1 MKDDAVS
8 PVIGV
13 MLMLSITIILAAVLM
28 AFAGGMADT
37 KPATPSVDLSAAF
50 VKNSSDIV
58 LCVSHNGGDALNPDD
73 IKVTAYVRNAAAS
86 GTPLIIKDFIGDD
99 TAWNAGETLVID
111 KNKTAEL
118 LLGQADAAS
127 VSAAAANSTP
137 VEIGIYHIPSSNVI
151 YHADILLEA
160 A

>member
-86 GTPLIIKDFIGDD
+86 GTPLIIKDLIGDD

-111 KNKTAEL
+111 KDKTAEL
-118 LLGQADAAS
+118 LLGQADAAA
-127 VSAAAANSTP
+127 VSTAAEKSAP

>member
-1 MKDDAVS
+1 MRDDAVS

-111 KNKTAEL
+111 KDKTAEL

-127 VSAAAANSTP
+127 VSAAAKNATP

>member
-1 MKDDAVS
+1 MRDDAVS

-111 KNKTAEL
+111 KDKTAEL
-118 LLGQADAAS
+118 LGLAAEA
-127 VSAAAANSTP
+127 VNTAAEKSAP

>member
-13 MLMLSITIILAAVLM
+13 MLMLSLTIILAAVLM

-50 VKNSSDIV
+50 VKNGSDIV

-111 KNKTAEL
+111 KDNTAEL
-118 LLGQADAAS
+118 LGLADAEA
-127 VSAAAANSTP
+127 VNTAAKNATP

-151 YHADILLEA
+151 YHADILLEVA
-160 A
+160 

>member
-1 MKDDAVS
+1 MRDDAVS

-50 VKNSSDIV
+50 VKNGSDEIV

-86 GTPLIIKDFIGDD
+86 GTPLIIKDLIGDD

-111 KNKTAEL
+111 KDKTAEL
-118 LLGQADAAS
+118 LGLAAEA
-127 VSAAAANSTP
+127 VNTAAKNATP

>member
-1 MKDDAVS
+1 MRDDAVS

-73 IKVTAYVRNAAAS
+73 IKVTAYVRNAPSS
-86 GTPLIIKDFIGDD
+86 GTPLIIKDLIGDD

-111 KNKTAEL
+111 KYKTAEL
-118 LLGQADAAS
+118 LGLADAEA
-127 VSAAAANSTP
+127 VNTAAKNATP

>member
-50 VKNSSDIV
+50 VKNGSDIV

-86 GTPLIIKDFIGDD
+86 GTPLIIKDCIGDD
-99 TAWNAGETLVID
+99 TAWNAGETLVIPKD
-111 KNKTAEL
+111 KTAEL
-118 LLGQADAAS
+118 LGLAAEA
-127 VSAAAANSTP
+127 VNTAAAKSTP

>member
-1 MKDDAVS
+1 MRDDAVS

-86 GTPLIIKDFIGDD
+86 GTPLIIKDLIGDD

-111 KNKTAEL
+111 KDKTAE

-127 VSAAAANSTP
+127 VSAAAAKSTP

>member
-13 MLMLSITIILAAVLM
+13 MLMLSITIIIAAVLM

-37 KPATPSVDLSAAF
+37 KPATPSVDLSAEF
-50 VKNSSDIV
+50 VKSGEGIV
-58 LCVSHNGGDALNPDD
+58 LRLSHNGGDALNPKD
-73 IKVTAYVRNAAAS
+73 IRVTAYVTTEMSS
-86 GTPLIIKDFIGDD
+86 GEQLIIKDIIGDD
-99 TAWNAGETLVID
+99 NAWNAGESILLTAD
-111 KNKTAEL
+111 KTKN
-118 LLGQADAAS
+118 LLGIDNVENAAS
-127 VSAAAANSTP
+127 LSTP

-151 YHADILLEA
+151 FQNTILMEA

>member
-1 MKDDAVS
+1 MRDDAVS

-37 KPATPSVDLSAAF
+37 KPAAPSVDLSAAF
-50 VKNSSDIV
+50 VKNGSDEIV

-86 GTPLIIKDFIGDD
+86 GTPLIIKDLIGDD

-111 KNKTAEL
+111 KDKTAEL
-118 LLGQADAAS
+118 LGLAAEA
-127 VSAAAANSTP
+127 VNTAAKNATP

>member
-1 MKDDAVS
+1 MRDDAVS

-50 VKNSSDIV
+50 VKNSSDEIV

-111 KNKTAEL
+111 KDKTAK
-118 LLGQADAAS
+118 LLGLAEAEAVNTAAEN
-127 VSAAAANSTP
+127 ATP

>member
-1 MKDDAVS
+1 MRDDAVS

-86 GTPLIIKDFIGDD
+86 GTPLIIKDLIGDD
-99 TAWNAGETLVID
+99 TAWNAGETLVIPKD
-111 KNKTAEL
+111 KTAEL
-118 LLGQADAAS
+118 LGLADAEA
-127 VSAAAANSTP
+127 VNTAAETSAP

>member
-1 MKDDAVS
+1 MRDDAVS

-37 KPATPSVDLSAAF
+37 KPSTPSVDLSAEF
-50 VKNSSDIV
+50 VKSGEDIV
-58 LCVSHNGGDALNPDD
+58 LRLSHNGGDALNPKD
-73 IKVTAYVRNAAAS
+73 IRVTAYVTTEMSS
-86 GTPLIIKDFIGDD
+86 GEQLIIKDFIGDD
-99 TAWNAGETLVID
+99 TAWNAGETLVIPKD
-111 KNKTAEL
+111 KTAK
-118 LLGQADAAS
+118 LLGLADAAA
-127 VSAAAANSTP
+127 VSAAAAKSAP

>member
-1 MKDDAVS
+1 MRDDAVS

-37 KPATPSVDLSAAF
+37 KPVTPSVDLSAAF

-86 GTPLIIKDFIGDD
+86 GTPLIIKDLIGDD

-111 KNKTAEL
+111 KDKTAEL
-118 LLGQADAAS
+118 LGLAAEA
-127 VSAAAANSTP
+127 VNTAAKNATP

>member
-1 MKDDAVS
+1 MRDDAVS

-13 MLMLSITIILAAVLM
+13 MLMLSITIILAAVFM

-111 KNKTAEL
+111 KDNTAEL
-118 LLGQADAAS
+118 LGLADAEA
-127 VSAAAANSTP
+127 VNTAAKNATP

>member
-1 MKDDAVS
+1 MRDDAVS

-13 MLMLSITIILAAVLM
+13 MLMLTITIIIAAVLM

-37 KPATPSVDLSAAF
+37 KPATPSVDLSAEF
-50 VKNSSDIV
+50 VKSGSDIV
-58 LCVSHNGGDALNPDD
+58 LLLSHDGGDALNPDD

-111 KNKTAEL
+111 KDNTAEL
-118 LLGQADAAS
+118 LGLAAEA
-127 VSAAAANSTP
+127 VNTAAENATP

>member
-13 MLMLSITIILAAVLM
+13 MLMLSITIIIAAVLM

-37 KPATPSVDLSAAF
+37 KPATPSVDLSAEF
-50 VKNSSDIV
+50 VKSGEDIV
-58 LCVSHNGGDALNPDD
+58 LRLSHNGGDALNPKD
-73 IKVTAYVRNAAAS
+73 IRVTAYVTTEMSS
-86 GTPLIIKDFIGDD
+86 GEQLIIKDLIGDD
-99 TAWNAGETLVID
+99 NTWNAGESILLTAD
-111 KNKTAEL
+111 KTKS
-118 LLGQADAAS
+118 LLGIDNVEYAAS
-127 VSAAAANSTP
+127 LSTP

-151 YHADILLEA
+151 FQNTILMEA

>member
-1 MKDDAVS
+1 MRDDAVS

-111 KNKTAEL
+111 KDKTAEL
-118 LLGQADAAS
+118 LGLAAEA
-127 VSAAAANSTP
+127 VNTAAKNATP

>member
-1 MKDDAVS
+1 MRDDAVS

-50 VKNSSDIV
+50 VKNGSDEIV

-86 GTPLIIKDFIGDD
+86 GTPLIIKDCIGDD

-111 KNKTAEL
+111 KDKTAEL
-118 LLGQADAAS
+118 LGLAAEA
-127 VSAAAANSTP
+127 VNTAAKNATP

>member
-13 MLMLSITIILAAVLM
+13 MLMLSITIIIAAVLM

-37 KPATPSVDLSAAF
+37 KPATPSVDLSAEF
-50 VKNSSDIV
+50 VKSGEGIV
-58 LCVSHNGGDALNPDD
+58 LRLSHNGGDTLNPKD
-73 IKVTAYVRNAAAS
+73 IRVTAYVTTEMSS
-86 GTPLIIKDFIGDD
+86 GEQLIIKDIIGDD
-99 TAWNAGETLVID
+99 NAWNAGESILLTTD
-111 KNKTAEL
+111 KTKS
-118 LLGQADAAS
+118 LLGIDNVENAAS
-127 VSAAAANSTP
+127 LSTP

-151 YHADILLEA
+151 FQNTILMEA

>member
-1 MKDDAVS
+1 MRDDAVS

-50 VKNSSDIV
+50 VKNGSDIV

-86 GTPLIIKDFIGDD
+86 GTPLIIKDLIGDD

-111 KNKTAEL
+111 KDKTAEL
-118 LLGQADAAS
+118 LLGQAVGA
-127 VSAAAANSTP
+127 VSAAAKNATP

>member
-50 VKNSSDIV
+50 VKNGSDIV

-86 GTPLIIKDFIGDD
+86 GTPLIIKDCIGDD

-111 KNKTAEL
+111 KDKTAEL
-118 LLGQADAAS
+118 LGLAAEA
-127 VSAAAANSTP
+127 VNTAAKNATP

>member
-1 MKDDAVS
+1 MRDDAVS

-13 MLMLSITIILAAVLM
+13 MLMLTITIIIAAVLM

-86 GTPLIIKDFIGDD
+86 GTPLIIKDLIGDD

-111 KNKTAEL
+111 KDKTAEL
-118 LLGQADAAS
+118 LGLAAEA
-127 VSAAAANSTP
+127 VSTAAEKSAP